1 MLVRDLIEIL
11 SRVDPDLSVEMTMNM
26 EYGCAVDPDMVYVR
40 DYGRGE
46 GPILF
51 IDDMCGA

>member
-1 MLVRDLIEIL
+1 MLVRELIEIL
-11 SRVDPDLSVEMTMNM
+11 SRVDPDLPVEMTMNM
-26 EYGCAVDPDMVYVR
+26 EYGCVVEPEMVYVR

-51 IDDMCGA
+51 IDDMCCS